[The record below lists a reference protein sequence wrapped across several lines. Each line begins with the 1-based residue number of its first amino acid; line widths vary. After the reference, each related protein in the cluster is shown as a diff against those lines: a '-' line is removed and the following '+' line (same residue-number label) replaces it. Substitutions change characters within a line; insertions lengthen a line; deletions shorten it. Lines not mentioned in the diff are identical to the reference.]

1 MKFTCSRDDILKE
14 ISVAQEVI
22 SSKNSLSVLSN
33 VLLTVTKGEL
43 TLQATDLKVGFETS
57 LPVETIQE
65 GTTTAFC
72 DKLQGILRSLPEGEV
87 ELEQVDATMLRIK
100 PTSRKIDFQLRCIP
114 SDKYPELARASDSM
128 YFDFPQK
135 DFIDMVSKTV
145 FAVSDDE
152 TRYFMNGIFLE
163 KRDDNLVM
171 VATDGRR
178 LAYIS
183 RKIPVRME
191 NLKGIILPPKILT
204 IVRKLS
210 SGEGTLSL
218 ALTDK
223 NVFIRLGATNLSSN
237 LIDGQFPDYR
247 RVIPDAQK
255 YRAIVERRALEDA
268 LRRVSLLVEQK
279 SRKVVF
285 SLAAGTLTIL
295 SKESEL
301 GIASEE
307 LPCDYEGP
315 EMSLAVNCLYM
326 MEPLREL
333 ACEKVTIEFS
343 DINKAITLKPLP
355 GRRLPEYHHAHAAGL
370 ISGRTK
376 TGRDGV

>member
-1 MKFTCSRDDILKE
+1 MKLTCSRDDILKE
-14 ISVAQEVI
+14 ISTAQEVI

-33 VLLTVTKGEL
+33 VLLTAAKGEL
-43 TLQATDLKVGFETS
+43 RLQATDLKVGFETS
-57 LPVETIQE
+57 LPVDIQQE

-72 DKLQGILRSLPEGEV
+72 DKLLNILRSLPEGDV
-87 ELEQVDATMLRIK
+87 ELDQSDATMLRIRPLTK
-100 PTSRKIDFQLRCIP
+100 KVDFQLRCIP
-114 SDKYPELARASDSM
+114 SDKYPELARAADNM

-135 DFIDMVSKTV
+135 DFIEMVSRTL

-163 KRDDNLVM
+163 KKDDSLVM

-183 RKIPVRME
+183 RKIPIRVDT
-191 NLKGIILPPKILT
+191 LKGVILPPKILT

-223 NVFIRLGATNLSSN
+223 NVFVRIGATHLSSN

-247 RVIPDAQK
+247 RVIPDNQK
-255 YRAIVERRALEDA
+255 HKAVVEKKGLEDA

-279 SRKVVF
+279 SRKVVLTL
-285 SLAAGTLTIL
+285 SDGTLTVV

-301 GIASEE
+301 GIATEE
-307 LPCDYEGP
+307 IPCEYDGP
-315 EMSLAVNCLYM
+315 QMALAVNCLYM
-326 MEPLREL
+326 SEPLREI
-333 ACEKVTIEFS
+333 ASEKVTVEFS
-343 DINKAITLKPLP
+343 DVNKAITLRPIPDEGYTNIIMPMQL
-355 GRRLPEYHHAHAAGL
+355 
-370 ISGRTK
+370 
-376 TGRDGV
+376 D

>member
-1 MKFTCSRDDILKE
+1 MKFTCSRDDLLKE
-14 ISVAQEVI
+14 ISIAQEVI

-33 VLLTVTKGEL
+33 VLLTAGKGEL
-43 TLQATDLKVGFETS
+43 KLQATDLKVGFETS
-57 LPVETIQE
+57 LPVEVVQE

-72 DKLQGILRSLPEGEV
+72 DKVLNILRSLPEGDV
-87 ELEQVDATMLRIK
+87 ELEQADPTMLRIRPLSK
-100 PTSRKIDFQLRCIP
+100 KVDFQLRCIP
-114 SDKYPELARASDSM
+114 SDKYPELARASENM

-135 DFIDMVSKTV
+135 DFIEMVSKTL

-163 KRDDNLVM
+163 KRDDNLIM

-178 LAYIS
+178 LSFIS
-183 RKIPVRME
+183 RRIPVRME
-191 NLKGIILPPKILT
+191 NLKGVILPPKILT
-204 IVRKLS
+204 IVKKLS
-210 SGEGTLSL
+210 SGEGSLSL

-223 NVFIRLGATNLSSN
+223 NVFVRMGATHLSSN

-255 YRAIVERRALEDA
+255 YRALVEKKALEDA

-285 SLAAGTLTIL
+285 SMAEGTLTVF

-301 GIASEE
+301 GIATEE
-307 LPCDYEGP
+307 LPCEYTGP
-315 EMSLAVNCLYM
+315 EMSFAVNCLYM
-326 MEPLREL
+326 SEPLREL
-333 ACEKVTIEFS
+333 AGEKVLLEFS
-343 DINKAITLKPLP
+343 DVNKAITLKPLP
-355 GRRLPEYHHAHAAGL
+355 E
-370 ISGRTK
+370 
-376 TGRDGV
+376 DGYTNVIMPMQLD

>member
-1 MKFTCSRDDILKE
+1 MKFTCSRDDLLKE

-33 VLLTVTKGEL
+33 VLLTVSKGEL
-43 TLQATDLKVGFETS
+43 KLQATDLKVGFETS
-57 LPVETIQE
+57 LPVEVVQE
-65 GTTTAFC
+65 GATTAFC
-72 DKLQGILRSLPEGEV
+72 DKLLNILRSLPEGDV
-87 ELEQVDATMLRIK
+87 ELEQADATMLRIRPLSK
-100 PTSRKIDFQLRCIP
+100 KVNFQLRCIP
-114 SDKYPELARASDSM
+114 SDKYPELARASESM
-128 YFDFPQK
+128 YFDFPQR
-135 DFIDMVSKTV
+135 DFIDMVSKTL

-163 KRDDNLVM
+163 KRDDNLIM

-178 LAYIS
+178 LSYIS
-183 RKIPVRME
+183 RRIPVRME
-191 NLKGIILPPKILT
+191 NLKSVILPPKILT

-210 SGEGTLSL
+210 SGEGSLSL

-223 NVFIRLGATNLSSN
+223 NVFIRMGATHLSSN

-255 YRAIVERRALEDA
+255 YRAIVEKKALEDA

-285 SLAAGTLTIL
+285 SMAEGTLTIF

-301 GIASEE
+301 GVATEE
-307 LPCDYEGP
+307 LPCEYAGP

-326 MEPLREL
+326 SEPLREISVD
-333 ACEKVTIEFS
+333 KVSLEFS
-343 DINKAITLKPLP
+343 DVNKAITLKPV
-355 GRRLPEYHHAHAAGL
+355 PE
-370 ISGRTK
+370 
-376 TGRDGV
+376 DGYTNIIMPMQLD

>member
-14 ISVAQEVI
+14 VSVAQEVI
-22 SSKNSLSVLSN
+22 SSKNSLSILSN
-33 VLLTVTKGEL
+33 VLLTVGKGEL
-43 TLQATDLKVGFETS
+43 KLQATDLKVGFETS
-57 LPVETIQE
+57 LPVEISQD

-72 DKLQGILRSLPEGEV
+72 DKLLNILRSLPEGDV
-87 ELEQVDATMLRIK
+87 ELEQTDPTMLRIRPLSK
-100 PTSRKIDFQLRCIP
+100 KVDFQLRCIP
-114 SDKYPELARASDSM
+114 SDKYPELARASDNQ
-128 YFDFPQK
+128 YFEFPQK
-135 DFIDMVSKTV
+135 DFIEMVSRTL

-163 KRDDNLVM
+163 KRDDSLIM

-178 LAYIS
+178 LAFIS

-191 NLKGIILPPKILT
+191 NMKGVILPPKILT
-204 IVRKLS
+204 IVRRLS
-210 SGEGTLSL
+210 PGEGSLSL

-223 NVFIRLGATNLSSN
+223 NVFIRMGSTRLSSN

-255 YRAIVERRALEDA
+255 FRASVEKKALEDA

-285 SLAAGTLTIL
+285 SLSDGALTIM

-301 GIASEE
+301 GVATEE
-307 LPCDYEGP
+307 LPCEYAGP
-315 EMSLAVNCLYM
+315 QMQFAVNCMYM
-326 MEPLREL
+326 SEPLREISS
-333 ACEKVTIEFS
+333 ATVIMEFS
-343 DINKAITLKPLP
+343 DVNKAITLKPAPDEGYTNIIMPMQL
-355 GRRLPEYHHAHAAGL
+355 
-370 ISGRTK
+370 
-376 TGRDGV
+376 D

>member
-14 ISVAQEVI
+14 VSIAQEVI
-22 SSKNSLSVLSN
+22 SSRNSLSVLSN
-33 VLLTVTKGEL
+33 VLLTVGKGEL
-43 TLQATDLKVGFETS
+43 KLQATDLKVGFETS
-57 LPVETIQE
+57 LPVEITQE

-72 DKLQGILRSLPEGEV
+72 DKLLNILRSLPEGDV
-87 ELEQVDATMLRIK
+87 ELEQSDPTMLRIRPLSK
-100 PTSRKIDFQLRCIP
+100 KVDFQLRCIP
-114 SDKYPELARASDSM
+114 SDKYPELARASDNM
-128 YFDFPQK
+128 YLDFPQK
-135 DFIDMVSKTV
+135 DFIEMVSRTL

-163 KRDDNLVM
+163 KRDDNLIM

-178 LAYIS
+178 LSFIS

-191 NLKGIILPPKILT
+191 NMKGVILPPKILT

-210 SGEGTLSL
+210 AGEGSLSL

-223 NVFIRLGATNLSSN
+223 NVFIRLGATHLSSN

-255 YRAIVERRALEDA
+255 FRALVEKKALEDA

-285 SLAAGTLTIL
+285 SMAEGALTVF

-301 GIASEE
+301 GIATEE
-307 LPCDYEGP
+307 LP
-315 EMSLAVNCLYM
+315 
-326 MEPLREL
+326 
-333 ACEKVTIEFS
+333 
-343 DINKAITLKPLP
+343 
-355 GRRLPEYHHAHAAGL
+355 
-370 ISGRTK
+370 
-376 TGRDGV
+376 

>member
-1 MKFTCSRDDILKE
+1 MKFTCLRDDILKE
-14 ISVAQEVI
+14 VSVAQEVI

-33 VLLTVTKGEL
+33 VLLTVAKGEL
-43 TLQATDLKVGFETS
+43 KLQATDLKVGFETS
-57 LPVETIQE
+57 LPVEVVQE

-72 DKLQGILRSLPEGEV
+72 DKLLNIIRSLPEGEV
-87 ELEQVDATMLRIK
+87 EIEQADPTMLRIRPQSK
-100 PTSRKIDFQLRCIP
+100 KVDFQLRCIP
-114 SDKYPELARASDSM
+114 SDKYPELARASDNM

-135 DFIDMVSKTV
+135 DFTEMVSRTI

-152 TRYFMNGIFLE
+152 TRYFMNGIYVE
-163 KRDDNLVM
+163 KRDDSLIM

-178 LAYIS
+178 LSFIS

-191 NLKGIILPPKILT
+191 NLKGVILPPKILM
-204 IVRKLS
+204 IVKKLS
-210 SGEGTLSL
+210 SGEGSLSL

-223 NVFIRLGATNLSSN
+223 NVFIKLGATRLSSN

-247 RVIPDAQK
+247 RVIPDNQK
-255 YRAIVERRALEDA
+255 YKALVEKKALEDA

-285 SLAAGTLTIL
+285 TMADGTLTIM

-307 LPCDYEGP
+307 LPCDYSGP
-315 EMSLAVNCLYM
+315 EMSFAVNCLYM
-326 MEPLREL
+326 AEPLREMG
-333 ACEKVTIEFS
+333 CEQVSMEFS
-343 DINKAITLKPLP
+343 DVNKAITLKPVPDEGYTNIIMPMQL
-355 GRRLPEYHHAHAAGL
+355 
-370 ISGRTK
+370 
-376 TGRDGV
+376 D

>member
-33 VLLTVTKGEL
+33 VLLTVTKKSL

-57 LPVETIQE
+57 LPVEAIQE

-114 SDKYPELARASDSM
+114 SDKYPELARASDNM
-128 YFDFPQK
+128 YFEFPQK
-135 DFIDMVSKTV
+135 DFIEMVSKTI

-163 KRDDNLVM
+163 KRDDNLIM

-178 LAYIS
+178 LAFIS
-183 RKIPVRME
+183 RKIPIRME

-210 SGEGTLSL
+210 SGEGSLSL

-223 NVFIRLGATNLSSN
+223 NVFVRIGATNLSSN

-255 YRAIVERRALEDA
+255 YRAVVERRALEDA

-285 SLAAGTLTIL
+285 SLTGGSLTIL

-307 LPCDYEGP
+307 LACDYEGP
-315 EMSLAVNCLYM
+315 DMSLAVNCLYM

-333 ACEKVTIEFS
+333 SCDTVTVEFS
-343 DINKAITLKPLP
+343 DVNKAITLKPLP
-355 GRRLPEYHHAHAAGL
+355 E
-370 ISGRTK
+370 
-376 TGRDGV
+376 DGYLNIIMPMQLD

>member
-1 MKFTCSRDDILKE
+1 MKFTCSRDDILRE
-14 ISVAQEVI
+14 ISIAQEVI

-33 VLLTVTKGEL
+33 VLLTVSKKEL
-43 TLQATDLKVGFETS
+43 SLHATDLKVGFETS
-57 LPVETIQE
+57 LPVETVQE

-72 DKLQGILRSLPEGEV
+72 DKLQGILRSLPEGDV
-87 ELEQVDATMLRIK
+87 ELEQIDATMLRIRPLSK
-100 PTSRKIDFQLRCIP
+100 KIDFQLRCIP
-114 SDKYPELARASDSM
+114 SDKYPELARVADSQ

-135 DFIDMVSKTV
+135 DFIDMVSKTL

-163 KRDDNLVM
+163 KRDDNLIM

-178 LAYIS
+178 LAFIS
-183 RKIPVRME
+183 RRIPIRME

-210 SGEGTLSL
+210 SGEGSLSL

-223 NVFIRLGATNLSSN
+223 NVFIRMGATNLSSN

-247 RVIPDAQK
+247 RVIPDAQRF
-255 YRAIVERRALEDA
+255 RAVVERRALEDA

-285 SLAAGTLTIL
+285 SLAGDVLTIL
-295 SKESEL
+295 SRESEL

-307 LPCDYEGP
+307 VPCEYEGP

-326 MEPLREL
+326 SEPLREL
-333 ACEKVTIEFS
+333 SCDTVSLEFS
-343 DINKAITLKPLP
+343 DVNKAITLKPQ
-355 GRRLPEYHHAHAAGL
+355 PE
-370 ISGRTK
+370 
-376 TGRDGV
+376 DGYLNIIMPMQLD

>member
-33 VLLTVTKGEL
+33 VLLTVSKGEL
-43 TLQATDLKVGFETS
+43 KLQATDLKVGFETS
-57 LPVETIQE
+57 IPVDIAQE

-72 DKLQGILRSLPEGEV
+72 DKLLNILRSLPEGEV
-87 ELEQVDATMLRIK
+87 ELEQADPTMLRIK
-100 PTSRKIDFQLRCIP
+100 PLSKKVDFQLRCIP
-114 SDKYPELARASDSM
+114 SDKYPELAQAADNM

-135 DFIDMVSKTV
+135 DFIEMVSRTV

-163 KRDDNLVM
+163 KKDDNLVM

-178 LAYIS
+178 LSFIS

-191 NLKGIILPPKILT
+191 NMKGVILPPKILN

-223 NVFIRLGATNLSSN
+223 NVFINMGATHLSSN
-237 LIDGQFPDYR
+237 LIEGQFPDYR
-247 RVIPDAQK
+247 RVIPDNQK
-255 YRAIVERRALEDA
+255 YRATVEKKALEEA
-268 LRRVSLLVEQK
+268 LKRVSLLVEQK

-285 SLAAGTLTIL
+285 TLTGGTLIIV

-301 GIASEE
+301 GIATEE
-307 LPCDYEGP
+307 VPCEYEGP
-315 EMSLAVNCLYM
+315 EMSFAVNCLYM
-326 MEPLREL
+326 SEPLREIGSNN
-333 ACEKVTIEFS
+333 VTLEFS
-343 DINKAITLKPLP
+343 DVNKAITLKPQPDEGYVNIIMPMQL
-355 GRRLPEYHHAHAAGL
+355 
-370 ISGRTK
+370 
-376 TGRDGV
+376 D

>member
-1 MKFTCSRDDILKE
+1 MKLICSRDAILKE
-14 ISVAQEVI
+14 ISIAQEVI
-22 SSKNSLSVLSN
+22 SSKNSLSILSN
-33 VLLTVTKGEL
+33 VLLAARKGAL

-57 LPVETIQE
+57 LPVDISRD

-72 DKLQGILRSLPEGEV
+72 DKLLNILRSLPEGDV
-87 ELEQVDATMLRIK
+87 ELEQADPTMLRIRPLAK
-100 PTSRKIDFQLRCIP
+100 KIDFQLRCIP
-114 SDKYPELARASDSM
+114 ADKYPELARVAENL

-135 DFIDMVSKTV
+135 DFIEMVSKTL

-152 TRYFMNGIFLE
+152 TRYFMNGIFVE
-163 KRDDNLVM
+163 KRDDMLVM

-178 LAYIS
+178 LAHIS
-183 RKIPVRME
+183 RRIPVPLE
-191 NLKGIILPPKILT
+191 NLKGVILPPKILT

-210 SGEGTLSL
+210 SGEGNLSL

-223 NVFIRLGATNLSSN
+223 NVFVRLEGKHMASN

-247 RVIPDAQK
+247 RVIPDSQK
-255 YRAIVERRALEDA
+255 HRATVERQPLEEA

-285 SLAAGTLTIL
+285 SMQSGSLTIS

-307 LPCDYEGP
+307 VACDYNGP
-315 EMSLAVNCLYM
+315 EMSFAVNCVYM
-326 MEPLREL
+326 IEPLHEIGTETVSL
-333 ACEKVTIEFS
+333 EFS
-343 DINKAITLKPLP
+343 DVNKAITLRPQ
-355 GRRLPEYHHAHAAGL
+355 PE
-370 ISGRTK
+370 
-376 TGRDGV
+376 DGYLNIIMPMQLD

>member
-1 MKFTCSRDDILKE
+1 MKLTCSRDDILKE

-33 VLLTVTKGEL
+33 VLLTAGKGEL
-43 TLQATDLKVGFETS
+43 KLQATDLKVGFETT
-57 LPVETIQE
+57 LPVEVLQE

-72 DKLQGILRSLPEGEV
+72 DKLLNILRSLPEGEV
-87 ELEQVDATMLRIK
+87 ELEQADPAMLRIRPLSK
-100 PTSRKIDFQLRCIP
+100 KVNFQLRCIP

-135 DFIDMVSKTV
+135 DFIDMVSKTL

-163 KRDDNLVM
+163 KRDDNLIM

-178 LAYIS
+178 LSYIS

-191 NLKGIILPPKILT
+191 NLKGVILPPKILN

-210 SGEGTLSL
+210 SGEGSLSL

-223 NVFIRLGATNLSSN
+223 NVFIRIGSTHLSSN

-247 RVIPDAQK
+247 RVIPDTQK
-255 YRAIVERRALEDA
+255 YKALVEKKALEDA

-285 SLAAGTLTIL
+285 SLADGTLTIF

-301 GIASEE
+301 GIATEE
-307 LPCDYEGP
+307 VPCEYEGP

-326 MEPLREL
+326 SEPLREISVD
-333 ACEKVTIEFS
+333 KVSMEFS
-343 DINKAITLKPLP
+343 DVNKAITLRPV
-355 GRRLPEYHHAHAAGL
+355 PE
-370 ISGRTK
+370 
-376 TGRDGV
+376 DGYTNIIMPMQLD